1 MSTTCIEACELTKSF
16 NGQKVVDG
24 LSFSVEKGQVFAI
37 AVICSIISV
46 KTFRWE

>member
-24 LSFSVEKGQVFAI
+24 LSFSVEK
-37 AVICSIISV
+37 
-46 KTFRWE
+46 

>member
-24 LSFSVEKGQVFAI
+24 LSFSVEKGQVFGLLVRLPVFAEQL
-37 AVICSIISV
+37 
-46 KTFRWE
+46 KQ